1 MTMINSDA
9 TTPTQAGKAVEVEI
23 LSPEFSPAVAGD
35 QITETLKNAVLSAVN
50 GVTDT
55 SQEKLDRVNSIS
67 IKTKFRFEIVPE
79 NMEVSIT
86 LKS

>member
-1 MTMINSDA
+1 MIMINSDA

-23 LSPEFSPAVAGD
+23 FSPEFSPTVAGD

-55 SQEKLDRVNSIS
+55 SREKLDRVNSIS